1 MERMLLSSHTDRNG
15 QKSRKSDRKCEKT
28 EWPWARASL
37 SRGLDHP
44 AQITFFFMTF
54 FTLTGPFFE
63 ALSSSAI
70 RCPHA

>member
-1 MERMLLSSHTDRNG
+1 MAKNRGNSTE
-15 QKSRKSDRKCEKT
+15 KCEKT
-28 EWPWARASL
+28 EWPWARMSR

-54 FTLTGPFFE
+54 FTLTGAFFE